1 VTAKG
6 STAPGKVR
14 APLVTLGIVTLAAAA
29 LAAPDLFELS
39 RQGLARG
46 ELWRLW
52 TAHLAHYSIAHFA
65 VDAGTLLLLG
75 FLYEDRLGSGRWALL
90 LSTAATA
97 ISLVFLV
104 ADPSLS
110 SYRGLSG
117 LDCTAFVAGLVVE
130 SRDRRP
136 VALFWGIAFGA
147 KVLYEQLTGTF
158 LFPSAGLGEMGL
170 PVLSA
175 HTTGALAGLAAIL
188 ALRPQGIRPGSR
200 TPEPTR
206 FEAESP
212 KS

>member
-1 VTAKG
+1 MTAKG
-6 STAPGKVR
+6 STAPVRVR

-39 RQGLARG
+39 RGGLAHG

-52 TAHLAHYSIAHFA
+52 TAHLAHFGTAHFC

-75 FLYEDRLGSGRWALL
+75 FLYEERLGSGRWALL

-97 ISLVFLV
+97 ISVVFLV
-104 ADPSLS
+104 AEPSLS

-117 LDCTAFVAGLVVE
+117 LDCAAFVAGLAVE

-136 VALFWGIAFGA
+136 IALFWGIAFGA

-158 LFPSAGLGEMGL
+158 LFPSAGLGDMGL

-175 HTTGALAGLAAIL
+175 HTTGALAGFAASLAFRRRA
-188 ALRPQGIRPGSR
+188 ARAPS
-200 TPEPTR
+200 T
-206 FEAESP
+206 A
-212 KS
+212 